1 MILIIDLCFFP
12 IILGI
17 IINPM
22 SLESIP
28 VGIGKVFWDVNT
40 WFPAYNRGICR
51 ICWGVTY
58 RPGYELG
65 YTAT

>member
-1 MILIIDLCFFP
+1 
-12 IILGI
+12 
-17 IINPM
+17 M

-40 WFPAYNRGICR
+40 WFPAYNR
-51 ICWGVTY
+51 ICWGVMY